1 MTQLADESIAPT
13 DSPAPSLWR
22 FLRTALSAAVL
33 LLVVGLGLALVV
45 IPKSTGATPL
55 TVLTSSMEPGLS
67 PGTVVIVRPVDAN
80 ALQIGDVVTYQMES
94 GDAKVVTHRILSII
108 SNSEGSRSFIVQG
121 DNNSLPDDDPVL
133 AEQIHG
139 RLWYAVP
146 FVGYVNNVITEANRA
161 WIFPVVTVALFA
173 YACFMVAGDMLD
185 RRKTRKGA
193 ADADDQA
200 LGLRDAQHDLA
211 AGVTLFEQPVR
222 GGALGEFEHGIDVH
236 THGSAGE

>member
-1 MTQLADESIAPT
+1 MTQLADVSIAPA

-22 FLRTALSAAVL
+22 FLGTALSAAVL

-45 IPKSTGATPL
+45 IPKATGSTPL

-80 ALQIGDVVTYQMES
+80 ALHIGDVVTYQMVS
-94 GDAKVVTHRILSII
+94 GDAKVVTHRILSIV

-121 DNNSLPDDDPVL
+121 DHNSAPDDDPVL
-133 AEQIHG
+133 AEQIQG

-146 FVGYVNNVITEANRA
+146 FVGYVNNVITGANRA
-161 WIFPVVTVALFA
+161 WIIPVVTVALFG
-173 YACFMVAGDMLD
+173 YACFMVAGVMLD
-185 RRKTRKGA
+185 RRKTRKRA
-193 ADADDQA
+193 ADAAALA

-211 AGVTLFEQPVR
+211 AGVTLFEQSVR
-222 GGALGEFEHGIDVH
+222 GGALGEFEHGVDVYA
-236 THGSAGE
+236 HGSRVE